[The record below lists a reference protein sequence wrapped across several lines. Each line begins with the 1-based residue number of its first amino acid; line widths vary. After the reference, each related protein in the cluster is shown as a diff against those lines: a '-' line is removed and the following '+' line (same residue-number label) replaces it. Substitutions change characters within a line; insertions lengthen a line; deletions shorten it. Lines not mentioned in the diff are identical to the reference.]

1 MRIYTSSL
9 LSEGDAQAA
18 GAAETA
24 PKSGQSR
31 VHWQYKNKKETGVS
45 QRLINFVLHMYKQ
58 LTKAQRYTISAMRQN
73 GSSLQAIADELNR
86 LREEE
91 AALNGEMLPSNKIA
105 ASTIGRELK
114 RNRNR
119 KGGYSP
125 GQANEMAMERRERIV
140 RNTALKPG
148 VLQRAMKL
156 LVEKRWSPEQISGH
170 LRLKGDNISKER
182 IYQEIRADPDKYD
195 KYTHHGMKY
204 RRHQLRPYR
213 TAGKSM
219 IPDRVSIH
227 DRPAE
232 ADGTRFGD
240 WEMDLVIGAEQKSA
254 VLTIIERSLNMFLQ
268 TKLPSKKPRDV
279 EKAVIRL
286 LLPYRRHVLTIT
298 TDNGIEFMNHR
309 KICKALDCTVY
320 FTDPYCSGQK
330 GAIENMN
337 KILREFFP
345 KGTDFRLVSQTL
357 LDKVQYQINER
368 PRKKLGYSTPK
379 IEFFRR
385 IG

>member
-1 MRIYTSSL
+1 
-9 LSEGDAQAA
+9 
-18 GAAETA
+18 
-24 PKSGQSR
+24 
-31 VHWQYKNKKETGVS
+31 
-45 QRLINFVLHMYKQ
+45 MYKQ
-58 LTKAQRYTISAMRQN
+58 LTLAQRYTISTMRQN
-73 GSSLQAIADELNR
+73 GSSLQSIADELNR

-91 AALNGEMLPSNKIA
+91 AALKGKMPPSKKIA
-105 ASTIGRELK
+105 ASTISRELN

-125 GQANEMAMERRERIV
+125 GLANEMAKERRERIV

-148 VLQRAMKL
+148 VLQNAMKL

-170 LRLKGDNISKER
+170 LRLKGVNISKER
-182 IYQEIRADPDKYD
+182 IYQEIRASLDKYG

-204 RRHQLRPYR
+204 RRHQARPYK

-227 DRPAE
+227 DRPVE
-232 ADGTRFGD
+232 ADGKRFGD

-254 VLTIIERSLNMFLQ
+254 VLTVIERSLNMFMQ
-268 TKLPSKKPRDV
+268 TKLPSKKPKDV

-286 LLPYRRHVLTIT
+286 LLPYKQHVHTIT
-298 TDNGIEFMNHR
+298 TDNGSEFMNH
-309 KICKALDCTVY
+309 KNICKALDCTVY
-320 FTDPYCSGQK
+320 FADPYCSGQK

-345 KGTDFRLVSQTL
+345 KRTDFRVVSQAQ
-357 LDKVQYQINER
+357 LDRVQYQINER
-368 PRKKLGYSTPK
+368 PRKKLGFSTPK
-379 IEFFRR
+379 IEFFRTLS
-385 IG
+385 